1 MNVAPIPGGAPRRSP
16 SIRRRLFWLLLPVTL
31 VVWLVTA
38 LNIYSDTHKEIR
50 ELTDAQ
56 LAETARALLNLLS
69 HEYYEERNFLHKAE
83 NDPVLPDS
91 QKVPQRLAATLHQ
104 YEQNLIFQM
113 WVEDGDLV
121 LRSEQAPDI
130 RLSSRQNGFSDEHF
144 SGHDWRVFSLSDP
157 EHKMLVQVAER
168 QSRRQQLQDYISRR
182 ILFPVLISLPF
193 LAWLVWF
200 SVGRAMRPLNRIA
213 KEVGLQ
219 DVGRLERIAAHRVP
233 IEAQPLVD
241 ALNALFDRLQ
251 RAFENE
257 RRFTADAAHELRTPL
272 AALKTYAQVALRE
285 PNHEKSQLALRKVIQ
300 GVDRATH
307 LVQQLLTLARL
318 DPTRWEPQERPGD
331 LADLASDRLAA
342 MSAQAIEK
350 EIEISLSSSG
360 PDCVKGDRAMLDI
373 LISNLLGNAI
383 KYTPMYGA
391 IEVKVEGADNAV
403 VLTVSDSG
411 EGIPEQDRSQV
422 FERFYRCER
431 GSTPGCGLGLSIVHR
446 IIEIMGARIRLD
458 DAQLGGLLVEV
469 RIPRCESDRKVSENG
484 TAQI

>member
-1 MNVAPIPGGAPRRSP
+1 MSLTPAPGAAVQHAP

-38 LNIYSDTHKEIR
+38 LNIYSDTQKEIE

-69 HEYYEERNFLHKAE
+69 HEYYEERNFLHKE
-83 NDPVLPDS
+83 EKNPVLPDT
-91 QKVPQRLAATLHQ
+91 QKIPQRLAATLHQ

-113 WVEDGDLV
+113 WVEDDDLI

-130 RLSSRQNGFSDEHF
+130 RLTKKQNGFSDENF
-144 SGHDWRVFSLSDP
+144 GGHDWRVFSLSDP

-168 QSRRQQLQDYISRR
+168 QSKLQQLKEYIARR
-182 ILFPVLISLPF
+182 ILFPVLFALPF

-213 KEVGLQ
+213 TEVGLQ
-219 DVGRLERIAAHRVP
+219 DVGSLERIAAHRVP
-233 IEAQPLVD
+233 VEAKPLVD

-272 AALKTYAQVALRE
+272 AALKTYAQVASRE
-285 PNHEKSQLALRKVIQ
+285 PDHEKRQLALLKVIQ

-307 LVQQLLTLARL
+307 LVQQLLTLARI
-318 DPTRWEPQERPGD
+318 DPNRWAPQGPPID
-331 LADLASDRLAA
+331 LGVLSSERLAA
-342 MSAQAIEK
+342 MSGQAMDKQIEL
-350 EIEISLSSSG
+350 SLSSTS
-360 PDCVKGDRAMLDI
+360 PVYVRGDRTMLDI
-373 LISNLLGNAI
+373 LITNLLGNAI
-383 KYTPMYGA
+383 KYTPMHGA
-391 IEVKVEGADNAV
+391 IEVDVESVGDEV
-403 VLTVSDSG
+403 VLRISDSG
-411 EGIPEQDRSQV
+411 DGIPEQDRDQV
-422 FERFYRCER
+422 FERFYRRER

-446 IIEIMGARIRLD
+446 IVDIMGAEIRLD
-458 DAQLGGLLVEV
+458 DSELGGLLVEL
-469 RIPRCESDRKVSENG
+469 RIRQCMQDHGGDAK
-484 TAQI
+484 